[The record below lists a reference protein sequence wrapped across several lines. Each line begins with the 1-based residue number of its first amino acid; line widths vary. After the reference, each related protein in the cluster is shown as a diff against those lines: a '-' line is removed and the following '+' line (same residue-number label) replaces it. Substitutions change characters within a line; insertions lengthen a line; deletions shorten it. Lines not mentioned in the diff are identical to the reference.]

1 MIPIAVI
8 FADAS
13 APPMNSHWLEQ
24 LSQISTI
31 VLAAA
36 AIAAIWQIRAAIRQ
50 AKCALEQNNIAL
62 EQLKVMASQLEV
74 ARTDIIL
81 RSKREAIA
89 VALEQCKRYADHVV
103 PHFDALT
110 PKMVAKGYQPPQN
123 VHPEFP
129 FIPQEQD
136 PVGAQIWTNE
146 VELRTKIVQTLNE
159 LESFAMY
166 FANDLADESIAFTP
180 AGLSFCQI
188 CEYYRLFIGVHRQPD
203 KIKLYQNVVKLYGM
217 WRPRL
222 ERTVLE
228 EQGKALE
235 AKKQKLPADKKGT
248 PLGTG
253 L

>member
-1 MIPIAVI
+1 MNVFPA
-8 FADAS
+8 FLAELA
-13 APPMNSHWLEQ
+13 APAPHLLEQ
-24 LSQISTI
+24 LSWVANII
-31 VLAAA
+31 LAVAA
-36 AIAAIWQIRAAIRQ
+36 LLAIWQVFAAVRQ
-50 AKCALEQNNIAL
+50 AKCALEQNKITI

-89 VALEQCKRYADHVV
+89 VALEQCKRYAEQIV

-110 PKMVAKGYQPPQN
+110 QKMVAKGYQPSQN
-123 VHPEFP
+123 INPEFP
-129 FIPQEQD
+129 FIPQQED
-136 PVGAQIWTNE
+136 PTGAQIWSND
-146 VELRTKIVQTLNE
+146 VDLRTKIVQTLNE

-180 AGLSFCQI
+180 TGLSFCQI
-188 CEYYRLFIGVHRQPD
+188 CEFYRLFIGVYRQPD
-203 KIKLYQNVVKLYGM
+203 KVKLYQNIVKLYAV

-248 PLGTG
+248 PLGTV